1 LRATPLSKYGHG
13 DRKYLQS
20 RVLVS
25 SIGRGW
31 SGIAADLRANAV
43 CEVLRF
49 DPVHTEVTIAIRGCS
64 GFVLRTGGGE
74 RQETRS
80 GAGKIWL
87 SPAGVHTDE
96 ICIMAPHEEV
106 LHLYLP
112 AQPFSALANDDRFR
126 IGTQSLRYWADSPID
141 GAHATTPSSP
151 PEEPASLAQE
161 PGHRKRA

>member
-1 LRATPLSKYGHG
+1 LSKYGHG

-20 RVLVS
+20 RVLLS